1 MAVMTTGAMSAP
13 TLRCQDG
20 RIGDGFRRTRSSE
33 SRPRLRLR
41 PNSVVKLIDT
51 IRALFGIVGL
61 FVGAYAYSPPVMAEG
76 EEVSGQDES
85 PYGPIPAMLRGVV
98 NYTIDIGN
106 DDADELSIVDYYH
119 MNNIH
124 IPATVW
130 SMDVNTV
137 DQLGRIPGEPDAAI
151 YADFGRRLESNQFGA
166 RLERAGFWSRTALGL
181 WSDSAIN
188 HPANSLTPP
197 ALFQVASCGGSSA
210 EHSDLEFCSEVDV
223 NTNNELS
230 DDSKNNK
237 QVSDY
242 SSIQSTNSSSTN
254 SSNNFS
260 QPSSAPNT
268 PIAPSSITL
277 FNTESPENLI
287 AAYAPDASTPPIET
301 GSSGDGSASFG
312 DGLGP
317 FGDSSGSSGDG
328 SGSSSDG
335 SGSSG
340 DGSGS
345 SGDGSGSSGD
355 GPTYPVLGSGEGD
368 SGAGSGQRPIPEAPT
383 WVMTALGFGIVAF
396 LFRRKRNI
404 LADSIS
410 IVDNT

>member
-1 MAVMTTGAMSAP
+1 MAVMTTGARSAP
-13 TLRCQDG
+13 TLCCQDG
-20 RIGDGFRRTRSSE
+20 RIGDCFRRTMSPE
-33 SRPRLRLR
+33 ARPRLRLR
-41 PNSVVKLIDT
+41 RNSVVKLIDAM
-51 IRALFGIVGL
+51 RALFGIVGV
-61 FVGAYAYSPPVMAEG
+61 FVGAYTYSPPVMAEG

-85 PYGPIPAMLRGVV
+85 PYGSIPAMLRGVV
-98 NYTIDIGN
+98 NYTIDIEN
-106 DDADELSIVDYYH
+106 DDANELSIVDYYH

-130 SMDVNTV
+130 SMDVNTA
-137 DQLGRIPGEPDAAI
+137 DQLGRIPGEPDAAT
-151 YADFGRRLESNQFGA
+151 YADFGRRLEGNQFGA

-181 WSDSAIN
+181 WGDSTIN

-210 EHSDLEFCSEVDV
+210 EHSDLEFCSDVDV

-237 QVSDY
+237 QVSNY
-242 SSIQSTNSSSTN
+242 SSIQTTDNSSTN
-254 SSNNFS
+254 SSNNYN

-277 FNTESPENLI
+277 FNTESPEGLI

-301 GSSGDGSASFG
+301 GSSGDGSASSG
-312 DGLGP
+312 DGSA
-317 FGDSSGSSGDG
+317 SSGDGSASSGDGSASSGDG
-328 SGSSSDG
+328 SGPF
-335 SGSSG
+335 G

-345 SGDGSGSSGD
+345 SGDGSASSGD
-355 GPTYPVLGSGEGD
+355 GPTYPVIGSGEGD
-368 SGAGSGQRPIPEAPT
+368 FGVGSGQRPIPEAPT
-383 WVMTALGFGIVAF
+383 WVMTALGFGVVAF
-396 LFRRKRNI
+396 LFRRKRNR